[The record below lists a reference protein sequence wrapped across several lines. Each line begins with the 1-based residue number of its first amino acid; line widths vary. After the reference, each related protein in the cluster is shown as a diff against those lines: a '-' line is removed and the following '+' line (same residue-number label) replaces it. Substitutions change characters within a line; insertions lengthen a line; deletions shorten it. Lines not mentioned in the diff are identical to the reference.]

1 MDGGSDTTG
10 AFLLSVLLA
19 LASHSEYQQ
28 RAFVE
33 LTSVVGDRLPEQEDT
48 KDTTFVRAFLKEI
61 MRLRPILPLGI
72 PHAAS
77 DNLQVRYAKLR
88 SS

>member
-1 MDGGSDTTG
+1 MDGGSDTTS

-28 RAFVE
+28 RAFIE
-33 LTSVVGDRLPEQEDT
+33 LTSVVGDRLPEQEDI
-48 KDTTFVRAFLKEI
+48 KDMPFVRAFIKEI

-77 DNLQVRYAKLR
+77 DNLQVRHSKMR
-88 SS
+88 SP